1 MHDVINCVPSQ
12 NDNLPTPPLPRKW
25 ERDGVRVNNNDSHMN
40 LHEYQAKALLAEYG
54 IPVPPGRP
62 AFSVDE
68 ALEAADELGGD
79 TWVVKAQIHAGGRGK
94 AGGVKKVVGRDALE
108 QTAAGLLGTRLVT
121 HQTGPAGQPVKRLLV
136 ELPSVVLNELYLA
149 CLVDRTL
156 ERIVFIASSAG
167 GMDIETIAAKH
178 PEKILRAVADPV
190 AGLQAYQCR
199 EIGFAL
205 GLKDKQI
212 AVLSRLMLSLYHL
225 FCARDLSLV
234 EINPLAVISDGE
246 LIALDAKIQVDDNA
260 LFRQKALEELHDALQ
275 DDPKEHKAHEIGLSY
290 VALDGNIGCMVN
302 GAGLAMATM
311 DLIKLHGGAP
321 ANFLDVG
328 GGTTADKV
336 AEAFKLILSDT
347 NVKAILVNIF
357 GGIVR
362 CDLIAEGIIKA
373 VKEVGIEIPVVVRLE
388 GTNVDKG
395 RALLKASGLKITAA
409 DSLTNAAKLVVAAA
423 K

>member
-1 MHDVINCVPSQ
+1 
-12 NDNLPTPPLPRKW
+12 
-25 ERDGVRVNNNDSHMN
+25 MN

-68 ALEAADELGGD
+68 ALEASDELGGD
-79 TWVVKAQIHAGGRGK
+79 SWVVKAQIHAGGRGK
-94 AGGVKKVVGRDALE
+94 AGGVKKVFGRDALE
-108 QTAAGLLGTRLVT
+108 KVADGLLRTRLVT
-121 HQTGPAGQPVKRLLV
+121 HQTGPAGQPVDRLLI
-136 ELPSVVLNELYLA
+136 EQPCVVMRELYLA
-149 CLVDRTL
+149 CLVDRAL
-156 ERIVFIASSAG
+156 ERVVFIASSAG
-167 GMDIETIAAKH
+167 GMDIETIAANH
-178 PEKILRAVADPV
+178 PEKILKVVADPV

-212 AVLSRLMLSLYHL
+212 AALSRLMLSLYHL
-225 FCARDLSLV
+225 FCARDLNLV
-234 EINPLAVISDGE
+234 EINPLAVVSDGE

-260 LFRQKALEELHDALQ
+260 LFRQKALEELHDSSQ
-275 DDPKEHKAHEIGLSY
+275 DDPKEHKAREFGLSY

-328 GGTTADKV
+328 GGTTAGKGGEGV
-336 AEAFKLILSDT
+336 KLILSDR

-388 GTNVDKG
+388 GTNVDQG
-395 RALLKASGLKITAA
+395 RALLKSSGLKITAA

-423 K
+423 KK

>member
-1 MHDVINCVPSQ
+1 
-12 NDNLPTPPLPRKW
+12 
-25 ERDGVRVNNNDSHMN
+25 MN

-68 ALEAADELGGD
+68 ALEASDELGGD
-79 TWVVKAQIHAGGRGK
+79 SWVVKAQIHAGGRGK
-94 AGGVKKVVGRDALE
+94 AGGVKKVFGRDALE
-108 QTAAGLLGTRLVT
+108 KTAGDLLGSRLVT
-121 HQTGPAGQPVKRLLV
+121 HQTGPAGQPVNRLLV
-136 ELPSVVLNELYLA
+136 ELPGVVLHELYLA
-149 CLVDRTL
+149 CLVDRAL

-167 GMDIETIAAKH
+167 GMDIETIAANH
-178 PEKILRAVADPV
+178 PEKILKVVADPV

-212 AVLSRLMLSLYHL
+212 AALSRLMLSLYHL
-225 FCARDLSLV
+225 FCARDLTLV
-234 EINPLAVISDGE
+234 EINPLAVVSDGE

-260 LFRQKALEELHDALQ
+260 LFRQKALEELHDASQ
-275 DDPKEHKAHEIGLSY
+275 DDPKEHKAREFGLSY

-336 AEAFKLILSDT
+336 AEAFKLILSDP

-395 RALLKASGLKITAA
+395 RTLLKHSGLKIISA
-409 DSLTNAAKLVVAAA
+409 DSLTSAAKLVVAAA
-423 K
+423 VKK

>member
-1 MHDVINCVPSQ
+1 M
-12 NDNLPTPPLPRKW
+12 
-25 ERDGVRVNNNDSHMN
+25 
-40 LHEYQAKALLAEYG
+40 
-54 IPVPPGRP
+54 
-62 AFSVDE
+62 
-68 ALEAADELGGD
+68 
-79 TWVVKAQIHAGGRGK
+79 VKAQIHAGGRGK
-94 AGGVKKVVGRDALE
+94 AGGVKKVFGRDALE
-108 QTAAGLLGTRLVT
+108 KTAGDLLGSRLVT
-121 HQTGPAGQPVKRLLV
+121 HQTGPAGQPVNRLLI
-136 ELPSVVLNELYLA
+136 ELLGVVLHELYLA
-149 CLVDRTL
+149 CLVDRAL
-156 ERIVFIASSAG
+156 ERVVFIASSAG

-178 PEKILRAVADPV
+178 PEKILKAVADPV

-199 EIGFAL
+199 EIGFTL
-205 GLKDKQI
+205 GLKDRQI
-212 AVLSRLMLSLYHL
+212 AALSRLMLSLYHL

-234 EINPLAVISDGE
+234 EINPLAVVSDGE

-260 LFRQKALEELHDALQ
+260 LFQKALEELRDASQ
-275 DDPKEHKAHEIGLSY
+275 DDPKEHKAREFGLSY

-321 ANFLDVG
+321 ANLLDVG

-336 AEAFKLILSDT
+336 AEAFKLILSDP

-388 GTNVDKG
+388 GTNAEQG
-395 RALLKASGLKITAA
+395 RTLLKHSGLRITAP
-409 DSLTNAAKLVVAAA
+409 DSPPQCGASVVN
-423 K
+423 